1 MRAFFAVN
9 LSDNTKDRI
18 AAAIRAIGIDD
29 PPWRWVA
36 RDNFHVTLKFL
47 GDVPPE
53 QVTRL
58 AEVASEA
65 CRSIAPFSITFG
77 ELGGFPN
84 LTRPRV
90 LFYRIVDGARLLAR
104 LAERVDESLMAVGVE
119 KERGPFRVHVTVARV
134 KAPLECDLAAALE
147 RSPAVSGARETV
159 TSLTLM
165 ESHLRRQGVR
175 YQRLKEIALRK
186 PK

>member
-18 AAAIRAIGIDD
+18 ADAIRAIGIDD
-29 PPWRWVA
+29 APWRWVA

-53 QVTRL
+53 QVTGL
-58 AEVASEA
+58 VDVVGKA
-65 CRSIAPFSITFG
+65 CRSIAPFSITLG

-84 LTRPRV
+84 LKQPRV
-90 LFYRIVDGARLLAR
+90 LFYRIVDGARLLVR
-104 LAERVDESLMAVGVE
+104 LAEHIDESLTAVGVK
-119 KERGPFRVHVTVARV
+119 KERRPFRAHVTVARV
-134 KAPLECDLAAALE
+134 KLSVERDLAALLKRA
-147 RSPAVSGARETV
+147 SPVSGARETV
-159 TSLTLM
+159 TSLSLM

>member
-1 MRAFFAVN
+1 MRVFFAVN

-18 AAAIRAIGIDD
+18 ADAIRAIGIYD

-53 QVTRL
+53 QVTGL
-58 AEVASEA
+58 TEVVNEA
-65 CRSIAPFSITFG
+65 CRSISPFSITFG

-84 LTRPRV
+84 LKQPRV

-104 LAERVDESLMAVGVE
+104 LAEHVDESLTAVGVE
-119 KERGPFRVHVTVARV
+119 KEHRPFRAHVTVARV
-134 KAPLECDLAAALE
+134 KLPLEQDLAALLE
-147 RSPAVSGARETV
+147 CASPVSGGRETV
-159 TSLTLM
+159 SSLTLM